1 MSGILLLSP
10 LLVRFVSAM
19 VLMFAWRQI
28 HAQRIIS
35 IIMELLAVVLSI
47 ISFKFVLDQGPVSMQ
62 AGGWLA
68 PYGISLVLDAL
79 SALLLLITSVIGF
92 GVSLFAGGSMLNS
105 RLRFGFYPIF
115 HLLLLGISGS
125 FMAGDIFN
133 LYVWFEVMI
142 ISSFVL
148 LTLGG
153 ERGQIEG
160 AVKYFTLN
168 FLASVVFLTGLA
180 VLYGLTGSLNMADL
194 SLKLPL
200 IAQRSLVDVCALIF
214 LVAFGIKAA
223 VFPLY
228 FWLPAAYHTPPTAVT
243 AVFGGLLTKVGIYAM
258 LRVFTLIFPWNGF
271 LSDLFELVAV
281 LTILAGALGALSK
294 FHLVKALSWL
304 IVCHIGFM
312 LAGLAVHNEQA
323 VAGTVFYMT
332 HDMLVKTTLFLM
344 TGITYRLIATH
355 LFRRAGGLYAN
366 HPGWS
371 LLFALPLF
379 ALVGI
384 PPLSG
389 FWPKVSL
396 LGGMA
401 ASNEWL
407 LFAMVLLG
415 SFATLVVAARIWIA
429 FFWNAG
435 PIEQQEGFRYFTVY
449 PKFKQQLM
457 ILGYLVLF
465 VSTILVAV
473 SAPKL
478 YAISNQIAKDLLSPD
493 TYLELVLPG
502 IQNHKP

>member
-1 MSGILLLSP
+1 MNGFLLLSP
-10 LLVRFVSAM
+10 LLIRFIAAI
-19 VLMFAWRQI
+19 VLMFGWRLI
-28 HAQRIIS
+28 RAQRIIS
-35 IIMELLAVVLSI
+35 IVVEFIALVLSV
-47 ISFKFVLDQGPVSMQ
+47 ISFQFILENGPVSMQ

-68 PYGISLVLDAL
+68 PYGISLVLDTLA
-79 SALLLLITSVIGF
+79 ALLLLITAIIGL
-92 GVSLFAGGSMLNS
+92 GVSMFAGGSMLNS
-105 RLRFGFYPIF
+105 RLRFGFYPVF

-125 FMAGDIFN
+125 FLAGDIFN

-200 IAQRSLVDVCALIF
+200 IAQRSLVDVCAF
-214 LVAFGIKAA
+214 VFFVAFGIKAA

-228 FWLPAAYHTPPTAVT
+228 FWLPASYHTPPTAVT

-258 LRVFTLIFPWNGF
+258 LRVFTLIFPWDAF
-271 LSDLFELVAV
+271 LSGLFELVAV
-281 LTILAGALGALSK
+281 LTILAGAFGALSK
-294 FHLVKALSWL
+294 FHLVKSLSWL

-323 VAGTVFYMT
+323 IAGTVFYMT

-344 TGITYRLIATH
+344 TGITYRLLATH
-355 LFRRAGGLYAN
+355 LYLRAGGLFSNY
-366 HPGWS
+366 PVWS

-379 ALVGI
+379 ALVGV

-389 FWPKVSL
+389 FWPKISL
-396 LGGMA
+396 LAGMVA
-401 ASNEWL
+401 HKQWL
-407 LFAMVLLG
+407 LFFMILFG
-415 SFATLVVAARIWIA
+415 SFATLVVVARIWIA
-429 FFWNAG
+429 FFWKSDPAEG
-435 PIEQQEGFRYFTVY
+435 PDGFRYFAAY
-449 PKFKQQLM
+449 PAVKRQLM
-457 ILGYLVLF
+457 TVGYLVLF
-465 VSTILVAV
+465 MATIAVAA

-478 YAISNQIAKDLLSPD
+478 HGITNQIAKELLNPD
-493 TYLELVLPG
+493 VYLQVVLPS
-502 IQNHKP
+502 NENDMP